1 MNSLINT
8 FESVVNEATLKL
20 NTKINTHNSKFKSKH
35 SFHKRAQEA
44 QRIIDK
50 YPDRIPVI
58 VEKDP
63 RCRDISDID
72 RKKYLVPDDLTMAN
86 FMYVIRRRI
95 KLSSEKSLYLFVDE
109 TNMVPCSQMMRTIYD
124 EYSSPDNF
132 LYIMYAGESTFG

>member
-1 MNSLINT
+1 MRT
-8 FESVVNEATLKL
+8 VESVVNEVTTKL
-20 NTKINTHNSKFKSKH
+20 NTKINKHNSKFKRNH
-35 SFHKRAQEA
+35 SFQKRAQEA
-44 QRIIDK
+44 QRIMDK
-50 YPDRIPVI
+50 YPNRIPVI

-86 FMYVIRRRI
+86 FMYVIRQRI

-109 TNMVPCSQMMRTIYD
+109 TNMVPCSQLMRHVYD
-124 EYSSPDNF
+124 EHSSPDNF